1 MNNDNI
7 IIIYHN
13 PRWGKSRKSVQILD
27 ENNKEYQIIE
37 YLKNPLTI
45 KELKALGGKL
55 KFRPSEFIRKG
66 EQIFKDLNLLD
77 KLNNDNELYQKISEH
92 PKLMERPII
101 VNGEDAIIGRPPE
114 NIFKII

>member
-45 KELKALGGKL
+45 KELKGTGKNKCFGDYIVINEIGAGAFGKAVLVEKNKKNILL
-55 KFRPSEFIRKG
+55 KFKKFI
-66 EQIFKDLNLLD
+66 
-77 KLNNDNELYQKISEH
+77 
-92 PKLMERPII
+92 II
-101 VNGEDAIIGRPPE
+101 IN
-114 NIFKII
+114 